1 MISRETQ
8 REIDKL
14 LIREIRDCTQ
24 NVADTFKD
32 TKDSLMMDFD
42 RERVIDTLYP
52 LQGEIL
58 DLLNKV
64 ERYEKRMKRN
74 G

>member
-1 MISRETQ
+1 MISKETQ

-14 LIREIRDCTQ
+14 LIKEIRDSTQ
-24 NVADTFKD
+24 KVADTFKD
-32 TKDSLMMDFD
+32 TKDSLMMDFN
-42 RERVIDTLYP
+42 RERVVDTLYP

-58 DLLNKV
+58 ELLNKV
-64 ERYEKRMKRN
+64 ERYEKRIKRN

>member
-1 MISRETQ
+1 MISKETQ

-14 LIREIRDCTQ
+14 LIREIRDSAQ
-24 NVADTFKD
+24 KVADTFKD

-42 RERVIDTLYP
+42 RERVVDTLYP

-64 ERYEKRMKRN
+64 ERYAERARRTH
-74 G
+74 

>member
-14 LIREIRDCTQ
+14 LIREIRDSAQ
-24 NVADTFKD
+24 KVADTFKD

-42 RERVIDTLYP
+42 RERVVDTLYP

-64 ERYEKRMKRN
+64 ERYAERARRTH
-74 G
+74 

>member
-1 MISRETQ
+1 MISKETQ

-14 LIREIRDCTQ
+14 LIKEIRDSTQ
-24 NVADTFKD
+24 RVADTFKD

-42 RERVIDTLYP
+42 RRRVVDTLYP

-64 ERYEKRMKRN
+64 ERYAERARRTQ
-74 G
+74 

>member
-1 MISRETQ
+1 MISKETQ

-14 LIREIRDCTQ
+14 LIREIRDSTQ
-24 NVADTFKD
+24 KVANTFKD
-32 TKDSLMMDFD
+32 TKDSLMMNFD
-42 RERVIDTLYP
+42 RERVVDTLYP

>member
-14 LIREIRDCTQ
+14 LIKEIRDCTQ
-24 NVADTFKD
+24 KVADTFKD

-42 RERVIDTLYP
+42 RERVVDTLYP

-64 ERYEKRMKRN
+64 ERYAERARRTH
-74 G
+74 

>member
-1 MISRETQ
+1 MISKETQ

-14 LIREIRDCTQ
+14 LIREIRDSTQ
-24 NVADTFKD
+24 KVADTFKD
-32 TKDSLMMDFD
+32 TKDSLMMNFD
-42 RERVIDTLYP
+42 RERVVDTLYP

-64 ERYEKRMKRN
+64 ERYAERARRTQ
-74 G
+74 

>member
-1 MISRETQ
+1 MISKETQ

-14 LIREIRDCTQ
+14 LIKEIRDSTQ
-24 NVADTFKD
+24 KVADTFRD
-32 TKDSLMMDFD
+32 TKDSLMMDFN
-42 RERVIDTLYP
+42 RERVVDTLYP

-58 DLLNKV
+58 ELLNKV
-64 ERYEKRMKRN
+64 ERYEKRIKRN

>member
-1 MISRETQ
+1 MISKETQ

-14 LIREIRDCTQ
+14 LIREIRDSAQ
-24 NVADTFKD
+24 KVADTFKD

-42 RERVIDTLYP
+42 RKRVVDTLYP

>member
-1 MISRETQ
+1 MISKETQ

-14 LIREIRDCTQ
+14 LIKEIRDSTQ
-24 NVADTFKD
+24 KV
-32 TKDSLMMDFD
+32 
-42 RERVIDTLYP
+42 VDTLYP

-64 ERYEKRMKRN
+64 ERYAERARRTQ
-74 G
+74 

>member
-14 LIREIRDCTQ
+14 LIREIRDSAQ
-24 NVADTFKD
+24 KVADTFKD

-42 RERVIDTLYP
+42 RERVVDTLYP

>member
-1 MISRETQ
+1 MISKETQ

-14 LIREIRDCTQ
+14 LIKEIRDSTQ
-24 NVADTFKD
+24 KVANTFKD

-42 RERVIDTLYP
+42 RERVVDTLYP